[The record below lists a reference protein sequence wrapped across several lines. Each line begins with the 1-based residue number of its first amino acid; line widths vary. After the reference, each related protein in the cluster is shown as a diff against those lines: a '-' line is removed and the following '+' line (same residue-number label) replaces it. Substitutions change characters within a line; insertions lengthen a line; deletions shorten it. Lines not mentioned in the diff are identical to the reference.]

1 MLFLLLTVLL
11 TLGSHLIFLWI
22 IQEMKQS
29 NSATVLVLSHV
40 LLFVTLGT
48 VARQAPM
55 SMELSRQAYRS
66 GVPFPTPGDLSDSGL
81 EPASLVSPALAGRF
95 CKVVTKSSLK
105 WSPPPFQVSRFKF
118 LPFFSTPPFPTLH
131 YLYPCPQHR
140 HPFKISPV
148 EQLFSNVS
156 IYPKNQYGLLECR
169 F

>member
-1 MLFLLLTVLL
+1 MR
-11 TLGSHLIFLWI
+11 
-22 IQEMKQS
+22 
-29 NSATVLVLSHV
+29 ARALSCV
-40 LLFVTLGT
+40 RLFVIPWS
-48 VARQAPM
+48 VAHQAP
-55 SMELSRQAYRS
+55 LWNFFRQEYWS
-66 GVPFPTPGDLSDSGL
+66 GFPFPPPGHLPDPGI

-118 LPFFSTPPFPTLH
+118 LPFFSTSPFPTLH

-140 HPFKISPV
+140 HPLKISPV